1 MDPQNI
7 ELTAPSGP
15 LKGTINL
22 PTSKSIANRYLILS
36 ALSEGK
42 LTINH
47 LSESDDTQILHQLL
61 TNPPGDGVYD
71 AHHAGTTSRF
81 LLAYLALQPGTQVIT
96 GSDRLKTRPIKALAD
111 ALTSMGANLTYLEK
125 EGCQPIQ
132 VDSPSDNLATEVTL
146 SGGVS
151 SQFITALLLNAAS
164 LPKGLTIHIDGEWI
178 SRPYIEMT
186 LRILEDVGI
195 QHTLTDT
202 SITIQP
208 QAIAETT
215 LSVESDWSAAS
226 YFIALVCARPGSEV
240 ILPRLFQD
248 SIQGDSGI
256 LPLIGAY
263 GCEYAFGEEG
273 LRVRNTQSA
282 DTDYPPML
290 EMNLED
296 TPDIF
301 QTLAT
306 LHSILGISCMYSGL
320 STLPGKETNRITAMQ
335 AELQKGMTFLSKLP
349 SRFTTKYEDDYYLQE
364 GKASLTETPTYHTYQ
379 DHRMAMSLALMSLI
393 HPVKIED
400 PSVVTKSFPTYWD
413 QLKTLGFEV
422 REVS

>member
-1 MDPQNI
+1 MNPKII
-7 ELTAPSGP
+7 EVTAPSGP

-42 LTINH
+42 LTIKH
-47 LSESDDTQILHQLL
+47 LSESDDTQILNSLL
-61 TNPPGDGVYD
+61 TNPPTDGVYD

-96 GSDRLKTRPIKALAD
+96 GSERLKTRPIKALAD
-111 ALTSMGANLTYLEK
+111 ALTSMGAKLTYLEAD
-125 EGCQPIQ
+125 GCLPIK
-132 VDSPSDNLATEVTL
+132 VDSPSELTNEVTL
-146 SGGVS
+146 SGEVS

-164 LPKGLTIHIDGEWI
+164 LPKGLTMHIEGEWV
-178 SRPYIEMT
+178 SRPYIDMT

-195 QHTLTDT
+195 KHTLTDG

-208 QAIAETT
+208 QAINETT

-226 YFIALVCARPGSEV
+226 YFISLVCSRPGSDFTF
-240 ILPRLFQD
+240 PRLFEN
-248 SIQGDSGI
+248 SIQGDSRI
-256 LPLIGAY
+256 LGLINRY
-263 GCEYAFGEEG
+263 GCEYAFEDEG
-273 LRVRNTQSA
+273 LRVWNTNEVDA
-282 DTDYPPML
+282 KYPAML

-301 QTLAT
+301 QTLAS

-349 SRFTTKYEDDYYLQE
+349 GRFTSKSNEEYYLQE
-364 GKASLTETPTYHTYQ
+364 GMASISATPTYPTYQ

-393 HPVKIED
+393 HPVRIEN
-400 PSVVTKSFPTYWD
+400 PMVVSKSFPTYWE
-413 QLKTLGFEV
+413 QLKTLGFEIK
-422 REVS
+422 EVE